1 MWTSLARCLSRRIT
15 VHPEGPRSLQRAV
28 KVRGFFPLRTW
39 PVPCRCMRM
48 GTAPRMDGVTPAI
61 RQVQAL
67 DAERYVSVWWEDGT
81 RSLYPY
87 VWLRDNCQCAHCFL
101 HSAKARKLLLADLDV
116 TTRLERVTLTEPTK
130 VSVVWPDQHTSE
142 FDAEW
147 LKKRCFSQ
155 SARQKQQ
162 EELFLSA
169 RHCWGSGLRVPTA
182 SFEEVVREDEAAFAW
197 LHTLRRVGIVLLK
210 GAPVEQGQV
219 TRLSKRIGYHRLTFY
234 GHTWQVQDKAD
245 ANNVAYTSEKLSLHS
260 DYPALHNPPGVQF
273 LHCIKQAAEGGES
286 EIVDGFHTANQLR
299 KENPE
304 AFRLLTSLRVDFTDT
319 GADYCDFQVQSKNT
333 IIDVD
338 CDGQVVRINY
348 NNATRDSTLDLP
360 LEQVQPFYSALRAYV
375 DLMSRPEN
383 VVTYRM
389 EPGDVV
395 TFDNW
400 RLLHGRRSY
409 TSVPGHARHLEG
421 VYLDWDEVMSRLRVL
436 RTALNREA

>member
-1 MWTSLARCLSRRIT
+1 MCVSMTFHLDSKAWLLYICLCVSIQPIQIQINYGSSSLLQEHIST
-15 VHPEGPRSLQRAV
+15 VILPFKSP
-28 KVRGFFPLRTW
+28 
-39 PVPCRCMRM
+39 
-48 GTAPRMDGVTPAI
+48 
-61 RQVQAL
+61 
-67 DAERYVSVWWEDGT
+67 
-81 RSLYPY
+81 
-87 VWLRDNCQCAHCFL
+87 N
-101 HSAKARKLLLADLDV
+101 
-116 TTRLERVTLTEPTK
+116 LEKT
-130 VSVVWPDQHTSE
+130 
-142 FDAEW
+142 
-147 LKKRCFSQ
+147 
-155 SARQKQQ
+155 
-162 EELFLSA
+162 A

-245 ANNVAYTSEKLSLHS
+245 ANNVAYTSEKLSLHT

-319 GADYCDFQVQSKNT
+319 GADYCDFQVQSKNA

-375 DLMSRPEN
+375 DVMSRPEN

-421 VYLDWDEVMSRLRVL
+421 VYLDWDEPTCPAFSNQLCISGG
-436 RTALNREA
+436 

>member
-1 MWTSLARCLSRRIT
+1 
-15 VHPEGPRSLQRAV
+15 
-28 KVRGFFPLRTW
+28 
-39 PVPCRCMRM
+39 
-48 GTAPRMDGVTPAI
+48 MDGVTPAI

-67 DAERYVSVWWEDGT
+67 DAERYVSVRWEDGT

-101 HSAKARKLLLADLDV
+101 HSAKARKLLLTDLDV

-162 EELFLSA
+162 EELFLNA

-260 DYPALHNPPGVQF
+260 DYPALHNPPGVFVVLRVVTVLFLHCLCAVITVGLFMSLKFTLFLWRMQVQF

-333 IIDVD
+333 IIDHTIIKRVIVK
-338 CDGQVVRINY
+338 QK
-348 NNATRDSTLDLP
+348 
-360 LEQVQPFYSALRAYV
+360 QK
-375 DLMSRPEN
+375 
-383 VVTYRM
+383 VTNGLY
-389 EPGDVV
+389 PTSCDVV